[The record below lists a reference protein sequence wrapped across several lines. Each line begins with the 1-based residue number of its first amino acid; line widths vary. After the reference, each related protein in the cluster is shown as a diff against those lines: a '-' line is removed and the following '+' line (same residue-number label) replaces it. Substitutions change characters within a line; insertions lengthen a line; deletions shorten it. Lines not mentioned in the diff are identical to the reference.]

1 MQLFPARSS
10 DYGLFSTLVAAISGQ
25 VFGNGSARR
34 LINIVQS
41 LNDAAASRV
50 QESTSSPQK
59 TLTTRT
65 SGPTASPSRTDY
77 KALYEDAQRKLN
89 ELQLAAGRLQRDSM
103 SVLAQN
109 ESLRAENARLSELHA
124 DAARRLSDY
133 QLGLTNTLPPAL
145 QDDSW
150 LVG

>member
-1 MQLFPARSS
+1 M
-10 DYGLFSTLVAAISGQ
+10 
-25 VFGNGSARR
+25 
-34 LINIVQS
+34 
-41 LNDAAASRV
+41 

-59 TLTTRT
+59 TFTTRT

-109 ESLRAENARLSELHA
+109 EALRAENARLSELHA